1 VFGASGYHSGL
12 FAFEAT
18 RMINH
23 NNSYVPLAR
32 KYRPATF
39 AELSGQDST
48 AAALANAIKLG
59 REPHAVIFSGV
70 RGIGK
75 TTSARLYAKALNCD
89 VALSPEPCNQCE
101 SCLAISRGTHE
112 DVMEIDGASN
122 TSVDDVRAL
131 RETVAYVTQ
140 RSRFK
145 VYIIDE
151 VHMLSQSAFN
161 ALLKTLEEP
170 PAHVVFIFATTE
182 LQKIPQ
188 TIMSRCQ
195 LFHLQ
200 RLTLATIRERI
211 VHILKSENIPYEE
224 KAVATIAREGH
235 GSMRDA
241 LTLLDHVIAIGAGRV
256 TVEALGKIVAQVSST
271 HYLTL
276 LDALAQRQAATIIQ
290 TFDALEESG
299 VDMRDSA
306 EKLAALARHAFIL
319 RDVGTESVDFK
330 SLGFDDEE
338 MRQLDAIG
346 RKAGPADLNRIF
358 RTIAKARTEL
368 DGSALDRYVLE
379 NYCLEWCF
387 DPGITFQFAAP
398 RMGANQTAAS
408 ATSAPPA
415 PNPVNSPK
423 SMAAIREQLSTPV
436 KAQNQAPAQTQVQ
449 VQTSTVIPSQTM
461 LPVPT
466 AEPTS
471 KSLPPSWRECVE
483 TWKKLK
489 PLQAKRLED
498 AHPIKYS
505 AKLIELVVPTDS
517 FLSAM
522 LLKPEEQKKLKDTF
536 QDMFGFEGQILVS
549 AKKPSTGA
557 EPNHDA
563 ESSLPDTVASI
574 QKRENDQRRES
585 FIQDAQNHPITQ
597 DTMKLFNATIESIE
611 MNS

>member
-1 VFGASGYHSGL
+1 M
-12 FAFEAT
+12 T
-18 RMINH
+18 
-23 NNSYVPLAR
+23 NSSSSYLPLAR

-39 AELSGQDST
+39 SELAGQDST
-48 AAALANAIKLG
+48 AMALANAIRLG

-89 VALSPEPCNQCE
+89 VSVSPEPCNHCE
-101 SCLAISRGTHE
+101 SCIAITRGLHE

-131 RETVAYVTQ
+131 RETVSYVAQ

-151 VHMLSQSAFN
+151 VHMLSQNAFN

-200 RLTLATIRERI
+200 RLSLTTIRERMI
-211 VHILKSENIPYEE
+211 HILKSENIPFDD

-241 LTLLDHVIAIGAGRV
+241 LTLLDHVIAVGAGQV
-256 TVEALGKIVAQVSST
+256 TIEALSKIVSHVSST
-271 HYLTL
+271 HFLTL
-276 LDALAQRQAATIIQ
+276 LDALVQRNAASIIQ
-290 TFDALEESG
+290 TLDALEESG
-299 VDMRDSA
+299 IDMRDAS
-306 EKLAALARHAFIL
+306 EKLASLARHAFIL
-319 RDVGTESVDFK
+319 RDIGTESMDFK
-330 SLGFDDEE
+330 ALGFDDEE
-338 MRQLDAIG
+338 TRQLGAIG
-346 RKAGPADLNRIF
+346 SRAGAADLNRIF

-368 DGSALDRYVLE
+368 DGSTLDRYVIE

-398 RMGANQTAAS
+398 RSGTSQT
-408 ATSAPPA
+408 TMPPPA
-415 PNPVNSPK
+415 IAPSAAAHTAPTKTMVNIK
-423 SMAAIREQLSTPV
+423 EQLQAKPLSTPPPV
-436 KAQNQAPAQTQVQ
+436 NTAP
-449 VQTSTVIPSQTM
+449 VIPTAS
-461 LPVPT
+461 
-466 AEPTS
+466 AEPIPSASVTEPAI
-471 KSLPPSWRECVE
+471 KTLPPTWRECVE
-483 TWKKLK
+483 AWKKLK

-498 AHPIKYS
+498 AHPVNYS
-505 AKLIELVVPTDS
+505 PKMIDLVVPTDS

-522 LLKPEEQKKLKDTF
+522 LLKPEEQKKLKDAF

-549 AKKPSTGA
+549 AKKTGA
-557 EPNHDA
+557 SAQANQDTA
-563 ESSLPDTVASI
+563 QALPDTVASI
-574 QKRENDQRRES
+574 QKRENEERREKL
-585 FIQDAQNHPITQ
+585 IQDAQNHPVTQ
-597 DTMKLFNATIESIE
+597 DTIKLFNATIESIE